1 MPEEPSHPLLARRF
15 FDLFD
20 DVYFPGRWHL
30 GSPIDAED
38 READDFGYFT
48 QGHAVKDP
56 GPLRIHCTV
65 PGTPLDYSL
74 GGLNVP
80 IVHARV
86 AEVFARLAPHAVQL
100 LPVEIEGQPAPY
112 FILVV
117 TRTIRCID
125 EAASRIER
133 WKPEDG
139 VPELVG
145 QYASVRGMHIDR
157 ARVGD
162 EQLFRLQ
169 DWEVDIIVSEELK
182 DALER
187 SHATGLKF
195 TEVP

>member
-1 MPEEPSHPLLARRF
+1 MPRWF

-20 DVYFPGRWHL
+20 DVSVPGRWHL
-30 GSPIDAED
+30 GSPVDAEG

-48 QGHAVKDP
+48 QGHAVKAP
-56 GPLRIHCTV
+56 GPLRISCTE

-86 AEVFARLAPHAVQL
+86 AEVFTRLAPQAVQL
-100 LPVEIEGQPAPY
+100 LPVEIEGQSEPY

-117 TRTIRCID
+117 TRRVRCID
-125 EAASRIER
+125 ESASEIER
-133 WKPEDG
+133 WTEANG
-139 VPELVG
+139 VPEVVG
-145 QYASVRGMHIDR
+145 EYMSVRDLHIDKS
-157 ARVGD
+157 RVGN
-162 EQLFRLQ
+162 EQIFRLQ
-169 DWEVDIIVSEELK
+169 DWEVVILVSEELK

-187 SHATGLKF
+187 SQATGFKF